1 MELIEIL
8 GFLLAGL
15 VGGFLSGMLGVGG
28 GIIFVPVIQQV
39 LIMNQIKEDFVSYT
53 LANSLA
59 IVFVVGIS
67 GTIKQLKLK
76 NTHLASALVTG
87 LSAIVSSLLITFVFT
102 IYGVNNQKLFNAIF
116 ATILILTVLRMLFSQ
131 KTSATH
137 SEHLVLPALSNFIPA
152 GLFAGVVTA
161 LSGLGGGIVMVP
173 YFNKI
178 LKLPIKFATGL
189 SLSVIP
195 IIALP
200 LLVFYGFKTPVQVI
214 YEKFQTGYLIWPV
227 VLPVIGVAIFASRWG
242 VRVSQRMTSNT
253 LKWIFVTFV
262 IITLVKILFFQ

>member
-1 MELIEIL
+1 
-8 GFLLAGL
+8 
-15 VGGFLSGMLGVGG
+15 
-28 GIIFVPVIQQV
+28 
-39 LIMNQIKEDFVSYT
+39 
-53 LANSLA
+53 
-59 IVFVVGIS
+59 
-67 GTIKQLKLK
+67 
-76 NTHLASALVTG
+76 
-87 LSAIVSSLLITFVFT
+87 
-102 IYGVNNQKLFNAIF
+102 
-116 ATILILTVLRMLFSQ
+116 MLFSR
-131 KTSATH
+131 KASGAH
-137 SEHLVLPALSNFIPA
+137 AELLALPALPSFVPA

-200 LLVFYGFKTPVQVI
+200 LLVFYGIKAPVQII
-214 YEKFQTGYLIWPV
+214 YDKYQTGYLIWPV
-227 VLPVIGVAIFASRWG
+227 VLPVISVAIFASRWG
-242 VRVSQRMTSNT
+242 VRISQKMSSNT